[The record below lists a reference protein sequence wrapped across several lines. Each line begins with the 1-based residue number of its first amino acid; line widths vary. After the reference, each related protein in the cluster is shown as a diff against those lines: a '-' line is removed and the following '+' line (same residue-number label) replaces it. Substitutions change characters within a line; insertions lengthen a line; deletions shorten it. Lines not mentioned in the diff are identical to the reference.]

1 MKRRAKTRARADP
14 DNPRR
19 RPKGDKRARTRDRLV
34 EAAAA
39 VIGEKGWDRTSLD
52 EVARRADMSR
62 GAIYGNFK
70 DREELFLAV
79 VQTRW
84 KPVMPPH
91 TPGTSFQEHLHVV
104 GKAVAAVG
112 PERRAQ
118 ALGALSF
125 MLYALTHEEM
135 RTQLTALNKDI
146 YRRMAEGVTKT
157 FPREQLPLDPTHLIP
172 VLHALADGLTFLR
185 CLTPELITEE
195 TIVAAFDALARGCAP
210 G

>member
-1 MKRRAKTRARADP
+1 MAKSSKKPA
-14 DNPRR
+14 R
-19 RPKGDKRARTRDRLV
+19 RPKGNKRERTRAQLI
-34 EAAAA
+34 EAAAS

-52 EVARRADMSR
+52 EVARRAGMTR
-62 GAIYGNFK
+62 GAIYGNFA

-84 KPVMPPH
+84 KPVMPPY
-91 TPGTSFQEHLHVV
+91 TPGTTYKQHMRTV

-112 PERRAQ
+112 PARRAQ

-135 RTQLTALNKDI
+135 RLQVVKLNSEI
-146 YRRMAEGVTKT
+146 YRRMAEGTARV
-157 FPREQLPLDPTHLIP
+157 FPRADLPMEPERLIP

-185 CLTPELITEE
+185 FLTTELITDDV
-195 TIVAAFDALARGCAP
+195 IVAAFDALA
-210 G
+210 